1 MRAGEIIRHLR
12 DLVRKHPSAQTT
24 LDLNAL
30 IGAVVHYAQLEL
42 HQAQVTV
49 RLQLAESLPVIVAD
63 DLQIQLVVLY
73 LMRNAIEA
81 INESADGPRELTLRT
96 ALLKEN
102 TVLTTIHDTGQ
113 GLGAAT
119 LEQLFQAFF
128 TTKPNNIGLGL
139 SVSRSII
146 ESQNGELWAT
156 PNPDRGMS
164 FHFTLPV
171 CGHPP
176 GFSQP

>member
-1 MRAGEIIRHLR
+1 MTPAR
-12 DLVRKHPSAQTT
+12 
-24 LDLNAL
+24 
-30 IGAVVHYAQLEL
+30 
-42 HQAQVTV
+42 
-49 RLQLAESLPVIVAD
+49 
-63 DLQIQLVVLY
+63 
-73 LMRNAIEA
+73 
-81 INESADGPRELTLRT
+81 
-96 ALLKEN
+96 
-102 TVLTTIHDTGQ
+102 